1 MKNDNIIKKSKLV
14 EKKEE
19 KKQKLLESSFKLFTK
34 KGIKNTSVEEI
45 TNEAGTAKGT
55 FYLYFKDKYEVQDQL
70 IIRKSKQLFNDAVK
84 RLSKE
89 NITDF
94 LDSLIFVI
102 DYVID
107 QLNKNKLLLKFI
119 SKNLSWGVYNEKV
132 TKMVDD
138 NALGV
143 HELFMKGIHDNKI
156 KLKNP
161 DVTLYMIIELVS
173 STCFNSIINK
183 DPLPIDLYKPYLYNV
198 IRKMVKEDDNE
209 F

>member
-132 TKMVDD
+132 IKMVDD

-143 HELFMKGIHDNKI
+143 HELFIKGINDNKI

-173 STCFNSIINK
+173 CTCFNSIINK

>member
-89 NITDF
+89 KITDF

-143 HELFMKGIHDNKI
+143 HELFIKGINDNKI

>member
-1 MKNDNIIKKSKLV
+1 M

-143 HELFMKGIHDNKI
+143 HELFIKGINDNKI

>member
-94 LDSLIFVI
+94 LDSLVFVI

-173 STCFNSIINK
+173 ATCFNSIINK

>member
-143 HELFMKGIHDNKI
+143 HELFIKGINDNKI

>member
-143 HELFMKGIHDNKI
+143 HELFIKGINDNKI

-183 DPLPIDLYKPYLYNV
+183 DPLPIYLYKPYLYNV

>member
-132 TKMVDD
+132 IKMVDD

-143 HELFMKGIHDNKI
+143 HELFIKGINDNKI